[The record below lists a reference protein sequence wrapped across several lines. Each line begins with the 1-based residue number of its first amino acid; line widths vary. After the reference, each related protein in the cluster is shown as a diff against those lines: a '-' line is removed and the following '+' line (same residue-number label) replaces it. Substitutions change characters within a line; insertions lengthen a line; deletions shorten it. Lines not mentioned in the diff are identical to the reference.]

1 MGNDNSQITF
11 PIEANNNKIQF
22 NSKKLKQKSSSNNN
36 NIQINPKLKNH
47 KGQKT
52 TKNYIVPRISTTPDR
67 NINIPGMNK
76 NQTNIKRYISYD
88 KQLKG
93 TQNTENKNTFK
104 KKEIKNK
111 KIKSNKIWNNK
122 SIINITNLLN
132 SIYTYEIDKR
142 INKTNELHL
151 GLNNHNE
158 KNINFMFD
166 AIFKFS
172 YFFKNTI
179 KPIKIRSNSKNKNNK
194 NNKSNSNSPKQPE
207 DNNTKIK
214 NINYNIN
221 NKNNIDNNKYI
232 KNTPPKINGTKNSN
246 LNNNIKNIN
255 QNTTLILNKYDLEDE
270 VISINN
276 KKKNN
281 FINHINHINN
291 NLPNKKYS
299 ESRYITDSESGFIS
313 QEEISLMN
321 NIVQID
327 NKKIK
332 AKEED
337 ASESQTDKQ
346 EIIKHNITN
355 KNKLN
360 NNNYFKDNNAQ
371 LNPKTN
377 FNINNNINKYDNKN
391 ESKNYKNMKIN
402 TNDTIKSN
410 ILDKEEEIVLSNSE
424 SQNTTYLEILL
435 TMNENKN
442 ESIINNIKNEYYNN
456 KNKKY
461 KKISNINIKTNE
473 TKKQITP
480 PNIPIRREIT
490 PPNINNKRLTLNIPA
505 NKIQRTTT
513 NTINN
518 DKIINKTKKITPTKK
533 MQINININGYGT
545 KTNFNKKQ
553 CSITNNSNSPN
564 KINNVINNNNTV
576 NINNVYSPKKI
587 SKNSLSKN
595 KINNSNFS
603 SKKTQVYKMPNNSK
617 IINTNKPILTYNNN
631 INRKQC
637 INNIRNKKNSDSISP
652 TNSPNPSPTNHI
664 NNNYKDKYSYK
675 KMAQM
680 NNSIKK
686 KAIDTNNIS
695 NQYSIN
701 TSNNIHYNYNDKSST
716 LYSKINTNNTTKRTN
731 YNYINNN
738 NKKFFRNSANKNKI
752 IFFKKE
758 RLSGNSFNN
767 KIQENNTNEAVEV
780 ETRTKSNDQKYSSYS
795 SKIVLATTKKKIK

>member
-22 NSKKLKQKSSSNNN
+22 NSKKIKQKSSSNNN

-172 YFFKNTI
+172 YCFTNTI

-207 DNNTKIK
+207 DNNAKIK

-291 NLPNKKYS
+291 NIPNKKYS

-360 NNNYFKDNNAQ
+360 NNNYFKDNNYE
-371 LNPKTN
+371 
-377 FNINNNINKYDNKN
+377 NKY
-391 ESKNYKNMKIN
+391 
-402 TNDTIKSN
+402 
-410 ILDKEEEIVLSNSE
+410 
-424 SQNTTYLEILL
+424 Q
-435 TMNENKN
+435 
-442 ESIINNIKNEYYNN
+442 
-456 KNKKY
+456 
-461 KKISNINIKTNE
+461 
-473 TKKQITP
+473 
-480 PNIPIRREIT
+480 
-490 PPNINNKRLTLNIPA
+490 
-505 NKIQRTTT
+505 
-513 NTINN
+513 
-518 DKIINKTKKITPTKK
+518 
-533 MQINININGYGT
+533 
-545 KTNFNKKQ
+545 
-553 CSITNNSNSPN
+553 
-564 KINNVINNNNTV
+564 
-576 NINNVYSPKKI
+576 
-587 SKNSLSKN
+587 
-595 KINNSNFS
+595 
-603 SKKTQVYKMPNNSK
+603 
-617 IINTNKPILTYNNN
+617 
-631 INRKQC
+631 
-637 INNIRNKKNSDSISP
+637 
-652 TNSPNPSPTNHI
+652 
-664 NNNYKDKYSYK
+664 
-675 KMAQM
+675 
-680 NNSIKK
+680 
-686 KAIDTNNIS
+686 
-695 NQYSIN
+695 
-701 TSNNIHYNYNDKSST
+701 
-716 LYSKINTNNTTKRTN
+716 
-731 YNYINNN
+731 
-738 NKKFFRNSANKNKI
+738 
-752 IFFKKE
+752 
-758 RLSGNSFNN
+758 
-767 KIQENNTNEAVEV
+767 
-780 ETRTKSNDQKYSSYS
+780 
-795 SKIVLATTKKKIK
+795 